1 MEDLKNKN
9 FNELLKDMIQIIDYL
24 ESHNKNYTK
33 KQYFNIL
40 DLKEISEELQKRFLV
55 IEEKTENKNDLKKQW
70 QKIINKIKG

>member
-55 IEEKTENKNDLKKQW
+55 IEEKTENKNDLKKQ
-70 QKIINKIKG
+70 